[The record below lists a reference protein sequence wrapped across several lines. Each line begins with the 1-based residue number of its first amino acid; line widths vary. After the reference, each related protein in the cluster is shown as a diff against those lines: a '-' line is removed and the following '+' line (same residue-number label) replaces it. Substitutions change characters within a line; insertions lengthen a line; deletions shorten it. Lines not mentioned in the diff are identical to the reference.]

1 MKKGTLYGI
10 GVGPG
15 DPDLIT
21 VKAIRVLNN
30 VAVIFSAAST
40 KNTYSLAADI
50 VSSHLKKETPIVCLD
65 FPMTRDKKR
74 LRKSWE
80 ENAEKVIASIK
91 KGLDVAFITLGD
103 PMTYSTFGY
112 LMSTIKEMGPGI
124 PVKIIPG
131 ITSYQAASASV
142 GQVLVEGKEFLTIVS
157 GTMGAQKL
165 KELTAHSD
173 NIVMLKVYHNYKEII
188 RTLDEL
194 NLTSKAILVSRSG
207 LDGEEI
213 VHDLKKNVKKI
224 PPYLS
229 LLLIRKKAET

>member
-21 VKAIRVLNN
+21 VKAVRVLNN
-30 VAVIFSAAST
+30 VAVIFSATST
-40 KNTYSLAADI
+40 KNAYSLAADI
-50 VSSHLKKETPIVCLD
+50 VSSHLKKETPIVLLG
-65 FPMTRDKKR
+65 FPMTYNKDK
-74 LRKSWE
+74 LSIAWE
-80 ENAEKVIASIK
+80 ENARKVIDSVT
-91 KGLDVAFITLGD
+91 KGLDVACITLGD

-112 LMSTIKEMGPGI
+112 LMRTIKEKDPDI
-124 PVKIIPG
+124 RIKIIPG

-142 GQVLVEGKEFLTIVS
+142 GQVLVEGDESLTIVS
-157 GTMGAQKL
+157 GAPGAKKL
-165 KELTAHSD
+165 KDIIDHSD
-173 NIVMLKVYHNYKEII
+173 NIIMVKVYHHYKEII

-194 NLTSKAILVSRSG
+194 NLTSKAILVSHSG

-213 VHDLKKNVKKI
+213 VHDLKKNIDKI

-229 LLLIRKKAET
+229 ILLIRKKD

>member
-1 MKKGTLYGI
+1 
-10 GVGPG
+10 
-15 DPDLIT
+15 
-21 VKAIRVLNN
+21 
-30 VAVIFSAAST
+30 
-40 KNTYSLAADI
+40 
-50 VSSHLKKETPIVCLD
+50 

-112 LMSTIKEMGPGI
+112 LMSTIKEMDPGI

-142 GQVLVEGKEFLTIVS
+142 GQLLAEGDESLTIVS
-157 GTMGAQKL
+157 GDPGA
-165 KELTAHSD
+165 KELKDIIDHSD
-173 NIVMLKVYHNYKEII
+173 TVIMLKVYHNFREIM
-188 RTLDEL
+188 RTLGEL
-194 NLTSKAILVSRSG
+194 NLSSKAILISHSG
-207 LDGEEI
+207 LNEEEI
-213 VHDLKKNVKKI
+213 VQDLKNYPKKN

-229 LLLIRKKAET
+229 LLLIRKKAKI